1 MCPNTQPESGF
12 VHQAWVEGPMT
23 FECLAVVRPC
33 GSPESDF
40 ETHRD
45 PRLALPTN
53 LIFVTN
59 SFRRFIQSILR
70 I

>member
-1 MCPNTQPESGF
+1 
-12 VHQAWVEGPMT
+12 MT